1 MKNVTIIA
9 LTVFAIFLTT
19 TVVVNSII
27 ASNNSVL
34 PNGDDNGTYS
44 GYGCGYHDDD
54 DHGPG
59 MMDQDESSETD
70 YDAYPHC

>member
-1 MKNVTIIA
+1 MKTATIIA

-34 PNGDDNGTYS
+34 PNDDDNKSYTS
-44 GYGCGYHDDD
+44 EDCWSHDAE
-54 DHGPG
+54 DHGSG
-59 MMDQDESSETD
+59 MMDHYKSSETD